1 MPPFGDSALPVQGGM
16 FRFTTA
22 GSVDDG
28 KSTLIGRILFDAKAV
43 PDDQLAALER
53 SAAKNGDGSVDLSLL
68 TDGLT
73 AEREQGITIDVAYR
87 YFATAKRKF
96 IIADTPG
103 HEQYTRN
110 MVTGASTA
118 DAAVIL
124 VDARKGVIE
133 QTRRHL
139 TLAHLLGIPHLLV
152 AVNKMD
158 LVSYE
163 QAKFDELAAAIQT
176 FAASLGIHAPRIV
189 PLSAKLG
196 DNVVNRSDKMPW
208 YQGETLL
215 TLLEELPPAI
225 HVGASPLRFPVQLV
239 ARVRE
244 EGGGQ
249 KRLYQ
254 GRIESGSLKVGD
266 EIVVLPAGGKTRVA
280 TISTFDGP
288 LAEAQAPKS
297 ISLEV
302 ADDIDIARG
311 DLIAHDSDRPR
322 VADRFEATLCW
333 FADEPFDPRG
343 RYLARLGTR
352 TLSARIAELI
362 HRLDVSTQER
372 VESPDKLNRNDI
384 ARVRV
389 MLQSSAPYDDY
400 ADNRATGAFILID
413 AQTNATV
420 AAGMIAA

>member
-1 MPPFGDSALPVQGGM
+1 MAPFDESAPALGGM

-28 KSTLIGRILFDAKAV
+28 KSTLIGRILYDAKAV

-53 SAAKNGDGSVDLSLL
+53 SAAKSGDGAVDLSLL

-87 YFATAKRKF
+87 YFATSRRKF

-124 VDARKGVIE
+124 VDARKGVVE

-158 LVSYE
+158 LVGYQQE
-163 QAKFDELAAAIQT
+163 RYAELVAAIEAY
-176 FAASLGIHAPRIV
+176 AASLGIAAPRIV
-189 PLSAKLG
+189 PLSAKRG
-196 DNVVNRSDKMPW
+196 DNVVHRSDKMPW
-208 YQGETLL
+208 YRGDTLL

-225 HVGASPLRFPVQLV
+225 RVGRAPLRFPVQLV
-239 ARVRE
+239 ARARE

-249 KRLYQ
+249 KRIYQ
-254 GRIESGSLKVGD
+254 GRIETGRLAVGD
-266 EIVVLPAGGKTRVA
+266 EVVVLPAGSRTRITA
-280 TISTFDGP
+280 ISTFDGP
-288 LAEAQAPKS
+288 LREAEAPKS

-311 DLIAHDSDRPR
+311 DLIVHEADRPR

-352 TLSARIAELI
+352 TLSARIAELVY
-362 HRLDVSTQER
+362 RLDIANQEHI
-372 VESPDKLNRNDI
+372 EAPEKLNRNDI
-384 ARVRV
+384 VRVRAI
-389 MLQSSAPYDDY
+389 LQSPVPYDDY
-400 ADNRATGAFILID
+400 AENRATGAFILID

>member
-1 MPPFGDSALPVQGGM
+1 MAPFGDSTPMQGGM

-28 KSTLIGRILFDAKAV
+28 KSTLIGRILYDAKAV

-53 SAAKNGDGSVDLSLL
+53 SAQKRGDGTVDLSLL

-87 YFATAKRKF
+87 YFATARRKF

-139 TLAHLLGIPHLLV
+139 TLAHLLAIPHLLV
-152 AVNKMD
+152 AINKMD
-158 LVSYE
+158 LVG
-163 QAKFDELAAAIQT
+163 FDEAVFTALSDTIKE
-176 FAASLGIHAPRIV
+176 FSASLGIATPRIV
-189 PLSAKLG
+189 PLSAKQG
-196 DNVVNRSDKMPW
+196 DNVVNPSANTPW
-208 YQGETLL
+208 YKGPTLL
-215 TLLEELPPAI
+215 SLLEELPPAI
-225 HVGASPLRFPVQLV
+225 HVGQSALRFPVQLV

-244 EGGGQ
+244 EAGGQ

-254 GRIESGSLKVGD
+254 GRIESGRVSVGD
-266 EIVVLPAGGKTRVA
+266 EIVILPAGTSTRVSA
-280 TISTFDGP
+280 ISTFDGP
-288 LAEAQAPKS
+288 LTTAEAPKS

-302 ADDIDIARG
+302 ADDVDIARG
-311 DLIAHDSDRPR
+311 DLLVHEASRPR
-322 VADRFEATLCW
+322 VSDRFEATLCW

-352 TLSARIAELI
+352 TVSARVAELI
-362 HRLDVSTQER
+362 YRLDVVTQER
-372 VESPDKLNRNDI
+372 IEGPAKLNRNDI

-389 MLQSSAPYDDY
+389 ILQSPVPYDDY

>member
-1 MPPFGDSALPVQGGM
+1 MPFGDHMAAQGGM

-28 KSTLIGRILFDAKAV
+28 KSTLIGRILYDAKAV

-53 SAAKNGDGSVDLSLL
+53 SAQKRGDGSVDLSLL

-139 TLAHLLGIPHLLV
+139 TLAHLLAIPHLLV
-152 AVNKMD
+152 AINKMD
-158 LVSYE
+158 LVGYE
-163 QAKFDELAAAIQT
+163 QAKFDELTAAIVA
-176 FAASLGIHAPRIV
+176 FSASLGIAAPRIV
-189 PLSAKLG
+189 PLSAKQG
-196 DNVVNRSDKMPW
+196 DNVVNLSDKMPW
-208 YQGETLL
+208 YSGPTLL
-215 TLLEELPPAI
+215 SLLEELPPAI
-225 HVGASPLRFPVQLV
+225 HVNQSPLRFPVQLV

-254 GRIESGSLKVGD
+254 GRIESGKLAVGD
-266 EIVVLPAGGKTRVA
+266 EIVILPAGSTTRITA
-280 TISTFDGP
+280 ISTFDGP
-288 LAEAQAPKS
+288 LQSAEAPKS

-302 ADDIDIARG
+302 ADDVDIARG
-311 DLIAHDSDRPR
+311 DLLVHEASRPR

-352 TLSARIAELI
+352 TVSARIAELI
-362 HRLDVSTQER
+362 HRLDVVTQER
-372 VESPDKLNRNDI
+372 VEAPEKLNRNDI

-389 MLQSSAPYDDY
+389 MLQSSVPYDDY
-400 ADNRATGAFILID
+400 AENRATGAFILID